1 MLSVVVI
8 IVIIIAAICII
19 NVTIIEQFGIDSD
32 KYVHPYS
39 YYPPYDPLAAFVTAV
54 VAISNNK
61 LYNNDRHNL
70 RTLFNEFTSGQ
81 TDKLNGIDCNTTL
94 VKQFIKN
101 IEKRIPSNELIF
113 YYTGEHSC
121 YSYKYAKDFTF
132 IKVKCIVI
140 LKDLQMSNNLETAEI
155 PSQRDLR
162 GLINK
167 YPVDVYAVIHKDNT
181 VILSSVNGYK
191 VESDIVRYS
200 DPSAENNWYSAQM
213 FRSNLDDSSQFG
225 GYQLLTPDKDTLKKF
240 CKQRRDELNEYSY
253 CEITKVNND
262 GSKNI
267 SHDQTVDEVK
277 CIAKGGK
284 IVRIHTPK
292 FGLLF
297 DNLDAITEDINGN
310 IEINDMYIGES
321 DMCADLSL
329 DEEESSDINTLFNQE
344 RKYAKIVSNYL
355 K

>member
-1 MLSVVVI
+1 MIFYVI
-8 IVIIIAAICII
+8 ILILLTILLLNCDMTERFGLDNNRH
-19 NVTIIEQFGIDSD
+19 NV
-32 KYVHPYS
+32 YS

-54 VAISNNK
+54 VDLSNNSK
-61 LYNNDRHNL
+61 YHNDKSNL
-70 RTLFNEFTSGQ
+70 RTLFNDFTSGH
-81 TDKLNGIDCNTTL
+81 TDKLKNIDCNTTMI
-94 VKQFIKN
+94 KQFIKN

-113 YYTGEHSC
+113 YYAGESSC

-132 IKVKCIVI
+132 IKVNCIVI
-140 LKDLQMSNNLETAEI
+140 LKDLQTSNNLETAEI
-155 PSQRDLR
+155 TSQRDLK

-191 VESDIVRYS
+191 IESDIVRYS

-213 FRSNLDDSSQFG
+213 FRSNLDDSTQFG
-225 GYQLLTPDKDTLKKF
+225 GYQLLTPDKETLKKF
-240 CKQRRDELNEYSY
+240 CKQRRNELNEYSY
-253 CEITKVNND
+253 CKITKVNND
-262 GSKNI
+262 GTKSV

-277 CIAKGGK
+277 CVAKGGE

-321 DMCADLSL
+321 DICADLSL
-329 DEEESSDINTLFNQE
+329 DDEESSDINTLFDQE
-344 RKYAKIVSNYL
+344 RKYAKVVSNYL

>member
-1 MLSVVVI
+1 MLLN
-8 IVIIIAAICII
+8 CDMTERFGLDNNRH
-19 NVTIIEQFGIDSD
+19 NV
-32 KYVHPYS
+32 YS

-54 VAISNNK
+54 VDISNNNK
-61 LYNNDRHNL
+61 YHNDKSNL
-70 RTLFNEFTSGQ
+70 RTLFNEFTSGH
-81 TDKLNGIDCNTTL
+81 TDKLKSVDCDTTL
-94 VKQFIKN
+94 IKQFIKN

-113 YYTGEHSC
+113 YYAGESSC

-132 IKVKCIVI
+132 LKVNCIVI
-140 LKDLQMSNNLETAEI
+140 LKDLQTSNNLETAEI
-155 PSQRDLR
+155 TSQRDLK

-181 VILSSVNGYK
+181 VILSSVNGYRI
-191 VESDIVRYS
+191 ESDIVRYS
-200 DPSAENNWYSAQM
+200 DPSSDNNWYSAQM

-225 GYQLLTPDKDTLKKF
+225 GYQLLTPDKETLKKF

-253 CEITKVNND
+253 CKITKVNND
-262 GSKNI
+262 GTKSV

-277 CIAKGGK
+277 CVAKGGE

-329 DEEESSDINTLFNQE
+329 DEEESSDINTLFDQE
-344 RKYAKIVSNYL
+344 RKYAKVVSNYL

>member
-1 MLSVVVI
+1 MLLLLLLLI
-8 IVIIIAAICII
+8 IMLVLLLLF
-19 NVTIIEQFGIDSD
+19 TPLTEHFGVDSD
-32 KYVHPYS
+32 KFKHPYS
-39 YYPPYDPLAAFVTAV
+39 YYPPYNPLAAFVTAV
-54 VAISNNK
+54 VAVSNNK
-61 LYNNDRHNL
+61 LYINDRHNL
-70 RTLFNEFTSGQ
+70 RTLFNEFTSG
-81 TDKLNGIDCNTTL
+81 DISNLKSIKCDSALI
-94 VKQFIKN
+94 KQFIKN
-101 IEKRIPSNELIF
+101 IEKRIPTNELIF
-113 YYTGEHSC
+113 YYANESSC
-121 YSYKYAKDFTF
+121 YVYKYAKDFTF

-140 LKDLQMSNNLETAEI
+140 LKDLQTSNNLETAEI
-155 PSQRDLR
+155 PSQRDLS
-162 GLINK
+162 GLITK

-191 VESDIVRYS
+191 VEPDIVRYS
-200 DPSAENNWYSAQM
+200 DPSAENNWYSTQM
-213 FRSNLDDSSQFG
+213 FRSNLDDSTQFG

-253 CEITKVNND
+253 CEITKVNSD
-262 GSKNI
+262 GSKSI
-267 SHDQTVDEVK
+267 SHDQTVDEVN

-321 DMCADLSL
+321 DMCADLSI

-344 RKYAKIVSNYL
+344 RKYAKVVSNYL